1 LGRGI
6 DGGGASGG
14 RGGGSDGSGRG
25 GWSLVTAP
33 DKTIWSEV
41 SGGGGRHVPHATGQ
55 VVRAME

>member
-33 DKTIWSEV
+33 DKTIWSEG
-41 SGGGGRHVPHATGQ
+41 SCGGGGHVPHATGQ